1 MKTKM
6 NKVLIIGAAITSLFC
21 AGCAKEDGSEET
33 KWIHHAKY
41 ATDTETKKEFQHVA
55 SVSYGKADWM
65 FSEWVAAHKSDNL
78 QYRDTGASI
87 DVGYVGW
94 RESEFYC
101 SAYTKRVMALLMARC
116 GYTYTFKNYVNL
128 DGVSGLIYN
137 TAYVFSIPRKILT
150 GMFTAE
156 GAGEYLWNTTKML
169 IGGVFAVVGIPL
181 SLVVNTICHPLE
193 TLANLTVGI
202 AYFGDGWGT
211 YVANTNLIASLW
223 DLIWGA
229 IIYPLVQA
237 AVFFM

>member
-1 MKTKM
+1 MKTRM
-6 NKVLIIGAAITSLFC
+6 NKVLIIGAAIASLFC

-33 KWIHHAKY
+33 KWILHAKY
-41 ATDTETKKEFQHVA
+41 NADTGTKEWFHDVA
-55 SVSYGKADWM
+55 SVSYSKADWM
-65 FSEWVAAHKSDNL
+65 FDEWISAHKSDNL
-78 QYRDTGASI
+78 KYRNEGCSD
-87 DVGYVGW
+87 DVGVVSW
-94 RESEFYC
+94 HETAFHC

-150 GMFTAE
+150 GMLTAE
-156 GAGEYLWNTTKML
+156 GAGEYLWNTTKL
-169 IGGVFAVVGIPL
+169 LVGGVFAVVGIPL
-181 SLVVNTICHPLE
+181 SLVVNTVCHPIE
-193 TLANLTVGI
+193 TLANLTVGV
-202 AYFGDGWGT
+202 AYFGEGWGT

-237 AVFFM
+237 VVFFM